1 MIETEKEGCE
11 RRDTIERQKSYSVQ
25 PVGLLMVSWD
35 TIGFVHNKAPGF
47 QFEHGFRVS
56 EGE

>member
-1 MIETEKEGCE
+1 M
-11 RRDTIERQKSYSVQ
+11 ERQKSYSVHA
-25 PVGLLMVSWD
+25 VSFLIVSWD

-47 QFEHGFRVS
+47 QFERGFRVS

>member
-1 MIETEKEGCE
+1 M
-11 RRDTIERQKSYSVQ
+11 ERQKSYSVHA
-25 PVGLLMVSWD
+25 VGFLMVSWD

-47 QFEHGFRVS
+47 QFEHGFRVN

>member
-1 MIETEKEGCE
+1 MREEKYNGEAE
-11 RRDTIERQKSYSVQ
+11 IVQ
-25 PVGLLMVSWD
+25 RTMGFLMVSWD